1 VLNKLQ
7 QLTSLL
13 EQRILILDG
22 AMGTEIQNHKLTEE
36 DYRGERFADFH
47 KPIKGNND
55 LLSLTKPEL
64 IKNIHCDYLQVGADI
79 VETNTFNATKT
90 SMADYEM
97 EHLAYEIN
105 VASAKLAKEACDEF
119 STPEKPR
126 FVAGVIGPTSKTL
139 SIPQM

>member
-64 IKNIHCDYLQVGADI
+64 IKNIHRDYLRVGADI

-105 VASAKLAKEACDEF
+105 
-119 STPEKPR
+119 
-126 FVAGVIGPTSKTL
+126 AGKCKTCQRGL
-139 SIPQM
+139 